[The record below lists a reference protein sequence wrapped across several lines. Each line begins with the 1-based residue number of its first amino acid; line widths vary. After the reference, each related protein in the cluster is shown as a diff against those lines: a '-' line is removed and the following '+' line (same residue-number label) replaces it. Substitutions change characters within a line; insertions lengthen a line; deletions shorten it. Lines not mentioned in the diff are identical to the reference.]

1 MANNSSLSKR
11 AALRQQQE
19 LEERNKRTKRI
30 VVAGIALLAALALV
44 VVGIVVYQAI
54 QKSTSITKDQ
64 QTPPNASQAQGIYM
78 NGKKPVDGV
87 PHVIIWEDF
96 QCPACKAREAAYGP
110 IQEKLVDDGKIT
122 LEIRAAHFL
131 DGLNISGERITN
143 GDSHRA
149 AIAAAAADAVGK
161 YREYH
166 RVLYEHSK
174 EGSGAF
180 PDSALADEFP
190 KLAGIEGDD
199 LKKFQELYR
208 TRAFFDW
215 TDKADVK
222 FMDDEIGSTPT
233 YLVSGQR
240 LQFADE
246 SGQQVLIQPTE
257 EDLMRAINEAWEAGG
272 KKHE

>member
-1 MANNSSLSKR
+1 MANNSSLSRR

-19 LEERNKRTKRI
+19 LDERNKRTKRI
-30 VVAGIALLAALALV
+30 VTAGIALLAVIALV
-44 VVGIVVYQAI
+44 VVGIVVVQAI
-54 QKSTSITKDQ
+54 QKSTSITKEQ
-64 QTPPNASQAQGIYM
+64 QTPPNASAGQGIYVD
-78 NGKKPVDGV
+78 GKKPVDGV
-87 PHVIIWEDF
+87 PHLIVWEDF
-96 QCPACKAREAAYGP
+96 QCPACKAREQAYGP
-110 IQEKLVDDGKIT
+110 IQEKLLDEGKIT

-166 RVLYEHSK
+166 RVAYEHSK
-174 EGSGAF
+174 EGAGAF
-180 PDSALADEFP
+180 PDSALMEEFP

-215 TDKADVK
+215 TDKADLK
-222 FMDDEIGSTPT
+222 FIEDQIQSTPT
-233 YLVSGQR
+233 YMVSGQR
-240 LQFADE
+240 LEFADE
-246 SGQQVLIQPTE
+246 SGQTVLIQPTE